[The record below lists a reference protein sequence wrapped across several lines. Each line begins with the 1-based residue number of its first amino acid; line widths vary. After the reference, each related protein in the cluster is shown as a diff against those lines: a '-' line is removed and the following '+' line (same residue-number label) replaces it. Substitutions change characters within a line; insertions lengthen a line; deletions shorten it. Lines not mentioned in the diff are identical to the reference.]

1 MLKQSDS
8 RVEIKGLEAFL
19 YDRLMDIL
27 TLGTYPFFI
36 RKAIK
41 NMDIQKG
48 DALLELGSGTG
59 RNICL
64 MNKYSKSEIRGFDIG
79 KIMLAK
85 SQKKCKKYSN
95 TIIEKASILDPIHL
109 KNYFDKILIS
119 FVLHGFTQENRLKI
133 LDNTYKALK
142 NNGRFFILDYNLIN
156 LQEASWLVQFFY
168 KKIECP
174 LAEDF
179 IKQDWKTIFNKHK
192 FEIVKETFYYKNNVR
207 LLELKK
213 I

>member
-8 RVEIKGLEAFL
+8 RVEIKGFEAIL

-27 TLGTYPFFI
+27 TFGTYPFFI

-41 NMDIQKG
+41 NMNIQKQ
-48 DALLELGSGTG
+48 DILLELGSGTG

-64 MNKYSKSEIRGFDIG
+64 MNKYSESEIRGFDIG
-79 KIMLAK
+79 EIMLAK
-85 SQKKCKKYSN
+85 SKKNCKKYSN
-95 TIIEKASILDPIHL
+95 TIIEKASILDPLHL
-109 KNYFDKILIS
+109 KNHFDKILIS
-119 FVLHGFTQENRLKI
+119 FVFHGFTQKNRLKI
-133 LDNTYKALK
+133 LDNAYNALK
-142 NNGRFFILDYNLIN
+142 KGSRFFILDYNLIN
-156 LQEASWLVQFFY
+156 LEEASVLVKFFY

-179 IKQDWKTIFNKHK
+179 IKQDWKTIFAKHK
-192 FEIVKETFYYKNNVR
+192 FEIVNETFYYKNNVR

>member
-8 RVEIKGLEAFL
+8 RVEIKGLEAFF

-41 NMDIQKG
+41 NMNIQKG

-79 KIMLAK
+79 EIMLAK
-85 SQKKCKKYSN
+85 SKKKCKKYSN
-95 TIIEKASILDPIHL
+95 TIIEKVSILDPIHL
-109 KNYFDKILIS
+109 KNHFNKILIS
-119 FVLHGFTQENRLKI
+119 FVFHGFTQENRLKI

-142 NNGRFFILDYNLIN
+142 NNGHFFILDYNPIN
-156 LQEASWLVQFFY
+156 LKEASWLVQFFY

-179 IKQDWKTIFNKHK
+179 IKQDWNTIFAKHK
-192 FEIVKETFYYKNNVR
+192 FKIVKETFYYKKYVR